1 MPTTA
6 AERLVDAY
14 LDAIAAHDTDAVR
27 ALISAPGFRY
37 ESPIA
42 RFDDTDAFVQFVAM
56 STGILQ
62 RIERRH
68 RFVDGDDICHWLVF
82 VTQLSERIATPAVQ
96 WAQVRDGRIA
106 SIELMFDPY
115 RYRLLFD
122 VDDPTDTGRN
132 AVC

>member
-6 AERLVDAY
+6 AQRLVDAY
-14 LDAIAAHDTDAVR
+14 LDAIAAHDTDAAR
-27 ALISAPGFRY
+27 GLLADQGFRY

-42 RFDDTDAFVQFVAM
+42 RFDDADAFVHFMAM

-62 RIERRH
+62 RIDRRH
-68 RFVDGDDICHWLVF
+68 CFVDGDDICHWLVL

-132 AVC
+132 AIC